1 MEERIIPGGAR
12 QTMNV
17 TDAITHMCESSG
29 QGVVSVSQQ
38 LGKSKM
44 YLSGMI
50 SRHTIPRVD
59 TLSQIAHA
67 CGYRIIL
74 ESDTDRIVI
83 DPTEE

>member
-1 MEERIIPGGAR
+1 
-12 QTMNV
+12 MNV
-17 TDAITHMCESSG
+17 TDAITRMCESSG

-59 TLSQIAHA
+59 TLSQIAQA
-67 CGYRIIL
+67 CGYTLELVNESSGDRIIL
-74 ESDTDRIVI
+74 SCDE
-83 DPTEE
+83 